1 MFSSGQGRSLPH
13 HDRNVSPTWGDRL
26 LRAWAVA
33 LAVGLLAIPT
43 ALAAPPRQ
51 GQPPTPTPTETPTGE
66 TVWPTLTPSATLG
79 APPPGGGLAARRDMA
94 VWVAPLLESDTIGRL
109 PYGTVIYPV
118 ARSSNGV
125 WVAISYQGSVRWVI
139 AEQVEWD
146 PDLDLGALPELI
158 PPFTSTPLLNTP
170 APTATEAGEPPATPT
185 PPPADATGTPTT
197 VPAADIPAPTETPA
211 AAAVEV
217 SATPE
222 PTPLPVITSPPGAD
236 LMGHLEEFWPWIGG
250 GLVAGLIAVYL
261 VRLAAGNREQRRYA
275 DGFVLSSCPVCQQG
289 HLHLEETFTRTLGAL
304 RARRLVRC
312 NVCRS
317 VLREVEPGVW
327 RYSIDPYINAAL
339 ADEYNGQEFDA
350 EGLLALSE
358 RAADFPPDAA
368 GQERAE
374 SPEYL
379 EIVEEILSAEPPP
392 PPADGGDPLEGILG
406 DNEGGVG
413 QADQEEDPD
422 TPTAESD

>member
-1 MFSSGQGRSLPH
+1 MFSSGQGESLPH
-13 HDRNVSPTWGDRL
+13 HDHNVSLTLSDRL
-26 LRAWAVA
+26 LRAWSAA
-33 LAVGLLAIPT
+33 LVVGLLVVTP

-51 GQPPTPTPTETPTGE
+51 VQPPSPTPTETPTGE
-66 TVWPTLTPSATLG
+66 TIWPTLTPSATLG
-79 APPPGGGLAARRDMA
+79 VPPPGGGLAARRDMA

-109 PYGTVIYPV
+109 PYGAVVYPV
-118 ARSSNGV
+118 ARSGNGV
-125 WVAISYQGSVRWVI
+125 WVAISHGGAIRWVI

-146 PDLDLGALPELI
+146 PSLDLDALPEFI
-158 PPFTSTPLLNTP
+158 PPFTSTPLLTTP
-170 APTATEAGEPPATPT
+170 APTSTEAGEPPATPT
-185 PPPADATGTPTT
+185 PPPAEATGTPTA
-197 VPAADIPAPTETPA
+197 PLAAATPAPTGTPA
-211 AAAVEV
+211 AAVMAA

-222 PTPLPVITSPPGAD
+222 SIPVPAVTPPPGAD
-236 LMGHLEEFWPWIGG
+236 LMSSLRALWPWIGG
-250 GLVAGLIAVYL
+250 GFAAVVLIAYVA
-261 VRLAAGNREQRRYA
+261 RLMASRRERFRYA

-289 HLHLEETFTRTLGAL
+289 HLHLEESFSRTLGAL

-339 ADEYNGQEFDA
+339 AEKYNGQEFDA

-358 RAADFPPDAA
+358 HAADFPPDAA
-368 GQERAE
+368 GPERAE

-392 PPADGGDPLEGILG
+392 PPEDGGDPLEGIDEDVDDESG
-406 DNEGGVG
+406 H
-413 QADQEEDPD
+413 ADQEEGPD
-422 TPTAESD
+422 TSAAESD